1 MYPLSERTRKNSKP
15 QIHDT
20 VKLEQNTTV
29 GWVITMQLTSPEY
42 RVMDT
47 LVCGVARQMI
57 LIRLLYTPYF
67 TRFVVILYY
76 ILYCYD

>member
-1 MYPLSERTRKNSKP
+1 
-15 QIHDT
+15 
-20 VKLEQNTTV
+20 
-29 GWVITMQLTSPEY
+29 MQLTSPEY

-47 LVCGVARQMI
+47 LVCGVARQVI

-76 ILYCYD
+76 ILL